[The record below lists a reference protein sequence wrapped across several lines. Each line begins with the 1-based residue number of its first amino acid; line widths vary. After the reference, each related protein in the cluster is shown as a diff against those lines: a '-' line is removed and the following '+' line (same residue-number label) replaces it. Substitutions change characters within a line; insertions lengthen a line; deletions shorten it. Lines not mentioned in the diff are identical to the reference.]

1 MKRTYLPETP
11 VAGKPLGRHV
21 LHDPR
26 SLRYLQPVR
35 DDVLVSVRHTRHIPV
50 LDQGALGSCTGNA
63 SIGAVGTSPMYETLP
78 AGTGLDE
85 DAAVA
90 VYSAATRI
98 DDYYGTYKPT
108 DTGSSGL
115 AVAKVLKSLGL
126 ISGYRHCTSLAA
138 VLTALQDGPVIVGTK
153 WYDSFD
159 SPADDGRISL
169 TEGSRPRGGHEYV
182 LDEIDVDKH
191 LVWLT
196 NSWGTSYGVEGRAC
210 LLWDD
215 LTSLLSDDGDA
226 TVLLPAGYPA
236 PKPAPPTPGDS
247 VSGLA
252 SILRKFIT
260 DVSDWLSA
268 HGF

>member
-63 SIGAVGTSPMYETLP
+63 SIGAVGTSPLYETLP

-138 VLTALQDGPVIVGTK
+138 VLTALQDGPVIAGTA
-153 WYDSFD
+153 WHDSFD
-159 SPADDGRISL
+159 EPDADGVIAL
-169 TEGSRPRGGHEYV
+169 TERSLPRGGHEYV
-182 LDEIDVDKH
+182 LDEVDVRRH
-191 LVWLT
+191 LIGLT
-196 NSWGTSYGVEGRAC
+196 NSWGESYGLDGRAYIS
-210 LLWDD
+210 WDD
-215 LTSLLSDDGDA
+215 FATLLADDGDV
-226 TVLLPAGYPA
+226 TVLVPVDRPA
-236 PKPAPPTPGDS
+236 PEPSPPADVEQVIKQTLTLIES
-247 VSGLA
+247 F
-252 SILRKFIT
+252 LRQLLKRIKT
-260 DVSDWLSA
+260 
-268 HGF
+268 